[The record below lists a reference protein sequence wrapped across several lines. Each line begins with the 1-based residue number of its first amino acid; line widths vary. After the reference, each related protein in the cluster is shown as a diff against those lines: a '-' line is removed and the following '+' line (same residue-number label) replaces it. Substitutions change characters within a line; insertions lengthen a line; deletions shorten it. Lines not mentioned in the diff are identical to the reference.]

1 MVCILGTSSRSTV
14 KEVIPTLYQLLLVF
28 INQLLDTIY
37 FCAVKTLVVLK
48 ADWTK
53 PELSFVLIAFNLYVG
68 WLISI
73 ACIAEKPIWPNSQ
86 KSRHLK

>member
-1 MVCILGTSSRSTV
+1 M
-14 KEVIPTLYQLLLVF
+14 LLVF

-37 FCAVKTLVVLK
+37 LCAVKTPVILK
-48 ADWTK
+48 TGWAK
-53 PELSFVLIAFNLYVG
+53 LELSLVLIAFNMYVG

-73 ACIAEKPIWPNSQ
+73 ACVAEKPIWPNSQ